1 MTNHAGQ
8 RIEPAVTAAF
18 SLIEMRCGE
27 GNRTGKLEYAA
38 PLRRTWRSGRAD
50 MVTVAGP
57 PGCSREPSGPMGW

>member
-8 RIEPAVTAAF
+8 RIEPAVTAAS

-27 GNRTGKLEYAA
+27 GYRTGKLEYAA
-38 PLRRTWRSGRAD
+38 LRRWTWRSGQGD

-57 PGCSREPSGPMGW
+57 SGCSREPSGPMGW